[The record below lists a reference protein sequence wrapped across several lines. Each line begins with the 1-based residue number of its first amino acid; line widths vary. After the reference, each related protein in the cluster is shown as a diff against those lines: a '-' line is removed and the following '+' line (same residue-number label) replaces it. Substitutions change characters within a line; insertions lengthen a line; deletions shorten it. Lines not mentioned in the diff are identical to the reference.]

1 MFTFTWHNIAYNLCK
16 NCWSDTCKKKNLK
29 AARAPTFCGIVAY
42 PTYRIVCDNEF
53 FKSVCLSTNDL
64 HFECNQKRFRKWG
77 PRLNCIHLLNILLLK
92 ASWGKRK
99 SENKTNQK
107 GGDRSSP
114 FYLMSIAEPQILTSR
129 LHIASNIRNTTW
141 SYWMTEA
148 AVRLISRLPQLY
160 GDSRSISSF

>member
-1 MFTFTWHNIAYNLCK
+1 MPLTIYVKIADLILC
-16 NCWSDTCKKKNLK
+16 TCKKKKHLK
-29 AARAPTFCGIVAY
+29 AARAPAFCGIVAQLLL
-42 PTYRIVCDNEF
+42 VNF
-53 FKSVCLSTNDL
+53 LKSVCLSTNDL